1 MTFKSVTNR
10 MSLNILAKC
19 LLLVTVATL
28 VACASNPEKADP
40 LAPSAEFAPVFPLTT
55 DRNKIA
61 TGGIYGN
68 AASDAWFGRGRNFQ
82 VGDLITVL
90 LNESTQ
96 SARSQN
102 SNLDRKTINT
112 ALPTGFGNKLG
123 QVPILNGIQNSIA
136 GSEVAS
142 NGTGKAAQEAS
153 LSGSI
158 AVTVVEILSNGNLM
172 VRGEKKLGLAEGTEV
187 IQVSGVIR
195 PQDVGPNGQVQ
206 SLRLANAQ
214 ISYRGTGDLNEASKA
229 GWGTSLMYKWWPF

>member
-1 MTFKSVTNR
+1 MIQRSFARCV
-10 MSLNILAKC
+10 LWVAI
-19 LLLVTVATL
+19 ATL
-28 VACASNPEKADP
+28 CGCAANKEKIDP

-68 AASDAWFGRGRNFQ
+68 ASSDAWFGRGRNFQ

-96 SARSQN
+96 SARTQN

-123 QVPILNGIQNSIA
+123 QVPVLNGLQNSIA
-136 GSEVAS
+136 GAEVAS
-142 NGTGKAAQEAS
+142 NGTGQAAQQAS
-153 LSGSI
+153 LTGSI

-195 PQDVGPNGQVQ
+195 PQDIGPNDQVQ

-214 ISYRGTGDLNEASKA
+214 ISYRGTGDLNDASKA

>member
-1 MTFKSVTNR
+1 MIK
-10 MSLNILAKC
+10 NIFSTPMIQRSFARCVLWVAI
-19 LLLVTVATL
+19 ATL
-28 VACASNPEKADP
+28 CGCAANKEKIDP

-68 AASDAWFGRGRNFQ
+68 ASSDAWFGRGRNFQ

-96 SARSQN
+96 SARTQN

-123 QVPILNGIQNSIA
+123 QVPVLNGLQNSIA
-136 GSEVAS
+136 GAEIAS
-142 NGTGKAAQEAS
+142 NGTGQAAQQAS
-153 LSGSI
+153 LTGSI

-195 PQDVGPNGQVQ
+195 PQDIGPNDQVQ

-214 ISYRGTGDLNEASKA
+214 ISYRGTGDLNDASKA

>member
-1 MTFKSVTNR
+1 MFSSLTSQRSLARWALLATF
-10 MSLNILAKC
+10 
-19 LLLVTVATL
+19 ATL
-28 VACASNPEKADP
+28 CGCAANKEKIDP

-68 AASDAWFGRGRNFQ
+68 ASSDAWFGRGRNFQ

-96 SARSQN
+96 SARTQN

-112 ALPTGFGNKLG
+112 ALPTGLGNKLG
-123 QVPILNGIQNSIA
+123 QVSVLNGMQNSIA
-136 GSEVAS
+136 GAEVAS
-142 NGTGKAAQEAS
+142 NGTGQAAQQAS
-153 LSGSI
+153 LTGSI

-195 PQDVGPNGQVQ
+195 PQDIGPNDQVQ

-214 ISYRGTGDLNEASKA
+214 ISYRGTGDLNDASKA

>member
-1 MTFKSVTNR
+1 MIK
-10 MSLNILAKC
+10 NILSTPILPRSIASC
-19 LLLVTVATL
+19 VLWIAIATL
-28 VACASNPEKADP
+28 CGCAANKEKIDP

-68 AASDAWFGRGRNFQ
+68 ASSDAWFGRGRNFQ

-96 SARSQN
+96 SARTQN

-123 QVPILNGIQNSIA
+123 QVPVLNGLQNSIA
-136 GSEVAS
+136 GAEIAS
-142 NGTGKAAQEAS
+142 NGTGQAAQQAS
-153 LSGSI
+153 LTGSI

-195 PQDVGPNGQVQ
+195 PQDIGPNDQVQ

-214 ISYRGTGDLNEASKA
+214 ISYRGTGDLNDASKA

>member
-1 MTFKSVTNR
+1 MTKQLFFLLTNHR
-10 MSLNILAKC
+10 TLAK
-19 LLLVTVATL
+19 LLFLASVAML
-28 VACASNPEKADP
+28 GGCAVNKEKIDP

-68 AASDAWFGRGRNFQ
+68 ASSDAWFGRGRNFQ

-96 SARSQN
+96 SARTQN

-123 QVPILNGIQNSIA
+123 QVPVLNGLQNSIA
-136 GSEVAS
+136 GAEVAS
-142 NGTGKAAQEAS
+142 NGTGQAAQQAS
-153 LSGSI
+153 LTGSI

-195 PQDVGPNGQVQ
+195 PQDIGPNDQVQ

-214 ISYRGTGDLNEASKA
+214 ISYRGTGDLNDASKA